1 MKLLGLPVR
10 LAVFDMAGTIINE
23 GGIIYKA
30 INETLD
36 NMGYYSEEN
45 ERNNWPGRDK
55 KEVMYTHI
63 KRFHDT
69 NTNIDSIVDTAEKNL
84 LTILEKE
91 YFTNKNI
98 KLMDNTL
105 ELFDY
110 MRKNSV
116 KVALNTGYPSSLQ
129 EKIINHFDLKDHIDA
144 YISSEEVFRG
154 RPYPYMIMELMKKTY
169 VYDSNKVIKIGDTE
183 NDIMEGINANCGLTI
198 GVLSG
203 AGKKDILNK
212 NANMVLNNIGELEKF
227 LR

>member
-36 NMGYYSEEN
+36 NMGYHSREK
-45 ERNNWPGRDK
+45 ERNSWPGRDK

-63 KRFHDT
+63 QKFHDS
-69 NTNIDSIVDTAEKNL
+69 NTNIGGIVNTAEKNL
-84 LTILEKE
+84 LTILERE
-91 YFTNKNI
+91 YFTNENI

-110 MRKNSV
+110 MRRNNV

-129 EKIINHFDLKDHIDA
+129 KIINHFDLKDNIDA

-169 VYDSNKVIKIGDTE
+169 IYDPKRVIKIGDTK
-183 NDIMEGINANCGLTI
+183 NDIMEGINANCGLSI

-203 AGKKDILNK
+203 AEEKDVLNK
-212 NANMVLNNIGELEKF
+212 KANMVLNNIGELEKF